1 MHAYE
6 QLLGK
11 SGDGAAPSPGK
22 PGPGTESAR
31 ELEAGGAGKELA
43 AENIQAR
50 IRGNLMMALSNRY
63 GWLVLT
69 TGNKSEMSVGYAT
82 LYGDMAGGFAVIKD
96 VPKTLVYELVRHRN
110 GLSDAPPVP
119 QSVLE
124 RAPSAELR
132 PGQLD
137 QDSLPPYETLDRILA
152 AYVEEDRGR
161 DEIVSDGLPADL
173 VEEVIAMV
181 DRSEYKR
188 RQAPPGIRITPK
200 AFGRDRRLPITNRFR
215 G

>member
-6 QLLGK
+6 ELLAK
-11 SGDGAAPSPGK
+11 PGDDPAPSPGA

-31 ELEAGGAGKELA
+31 EIETGGAGTELA
-43 AENIQAR
+43 AENLQAR
-50 IRGNLMMALSNRY
+50 IRATDDGLSNRF

-96 VPKTLVYELVRHRN
+96 VPKTLVYELVRYRN
-110 GLSDAPPVP
+110 SLSDAGLVP
-119 QSVLE
+119 ESVLE

-137 QDSLPPYETLDRILA
+137 QDSLPPYEMLDRILA

-161 DEIVSDGLPADL
+161 E
-173 VEEVIAMV
+173 
-181 DRSEYKR
+181 RSSPTGFR
-188 RQAPPGIRITPK
+188 PK
-200 AFGRDRRLPITNRFR
+200 SSTR
-215 G
+215 

>member
-1 MHAYE
+1 
-6 QLLGK
+6 
-11 SGDGAAPSPGK
+11 
-22 PGPGTESAR
+22 
-31 ELEAGGAGKELA
+31 
-43 AENIQAR
+43 
-50 IRGNLMMALSNRY
+50 MMALSNRF

-96 VPKTLVYELVRHRN
+96 VPKTLVYRLVRYRNELADAELVPR
-110 GLSDAPPVP
+110 
-119 QSVLE
+119 SVLE

-137 QDSLPPYETLDRILA
+137 EDSLPPYEILDRILA

-161 DEIVSDGLPADL
+161 DEIVADGVPAEVVD
-173 VEEVIAMV
+173 EVIAMV